1 MTTIVIALHVL
12 TAILLIGPV
21 AVATSTYAP
30 TFRKAAAGDEGS
42 KGTLRF
48 IFRLTR
54 AYGLASLV
62 VPALGLVAFLISSA
76 ARENYAFHTAILLA
90 VIAWGF
96 LLAAVIP
103 AQRKG
108 LIKLGALDTSDNPAS
123 DKEVAAVEKLSAEK
137 VPGKTAMFGG
147 IFNLLWIVI
156 AILMFI

>member
-1 MTTIVIALHVL
+1 MTTIVVALHVL
-12 TAILLIGPV
+12 TAVLLIGPV
-21 AVATSTYAP
+21 AVATSTYAQ
-30 TFRKAAAGDEGS
+30 TFRKAADGDEGS

-62 VPALGLVAFLISSA
+62 VPTLGLIAFLISSA
-76 ARENYAFHTAILLA
+76 ARENYAFHGAILLSL
-90 VIAWGF
+90 VAWGL

-108 LIKLGALDTSDNPAS
+108 LIKLSALDPSDNPAS
-123 DKEVAAVEKLSAEK
+123 DKEVAAVKEMSTEKI
-137 VPGKTAMFGG
+137 PGKAAMLGG

-156 AILMFI
+156 AILMFV